1 MATLKDIQDAIDNK
15 TFDPSKLTPKQRRLV
30 DEAIK
35 RGALKGPTTGEI
47 TQQRRGAA
55 RDVATM
61 EAASLDPIGV
71 KLQQEGSALD
81 GRSEAVLAGDLIGS
95 ITPYV
100 TQRKKIFSEA
110 KSKIPGNKYTGL
122 FARTKMFNNFA
133 DKLTA

>member
-35 RGALKGPTTGEI
+35 RGAIKGPTTGEI

-55 RDVATM
+55 QDIALM
-61 EAASLDPIGV
+61 EAASKNPIGV

-81 GRSEAVLAGDLIGS
+81 GRSEAVLGW
-95 ITPYV
+95 
-100 TQRKKIFSEA
+100 
-110 KSKIPGNKYTGL
+110 
-122 FARTKMFNNFA
+122 
-133 DKLTA
+133 